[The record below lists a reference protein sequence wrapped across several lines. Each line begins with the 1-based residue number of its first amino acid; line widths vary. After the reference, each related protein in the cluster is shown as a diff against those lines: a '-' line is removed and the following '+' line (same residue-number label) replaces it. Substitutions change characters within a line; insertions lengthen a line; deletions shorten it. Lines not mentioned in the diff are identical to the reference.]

1 MRRLLFLAFILAGA
15 CSDALEQRTT
25 AGQFIAVANANADT
39 LSLLSASDFT
49 SSDVSLGS
57 IIGKKPRVASRGAVV
72 LVTSE
77 SSYAV
82 TVDLNR
88 RPYQPNSSGPSNP
101 SGGAIQDDSIV
112 WIASSSLNTVERL
125 NYRTGAFTQTL
136 AGFDPK
142 AVVITAGKVFIL
154 DANHFSDTLRSYVS
168 VVDPSTVTRED
179 SILLS
184 GNGAHHM
191 ALGDDSLLYAVNSG
205 VLSDTIDGK
214 LSIVDPVARKEIVVI
229 NGLGRGAG
237 PAVFHPSGRLLIASS
252 VSGILEVNT
261 LTRSLT
267 RGPTNPIL
275 AGRLVSGLAIDE
287 RRRIYAMDPDNCV
300 VHVLSPPP
308 DYDELRTVTLG
319 GCPYSAATAN
329 TP

>member
-1 MRRLLFLAFILAGA
+1 MRRLLLSAFILTGA
-15 CSDALEQRTT
+15 CSDALEQATT
-25 AGQFIAVANANADT
+25 SGQFVAVANAKADT
-39 LSLLSASDFT
+39 LSLISASDLS

-57 IIGKKPRVASRGAVV
+57 VIGRNPRVASRGAVV

-82 TVDLNR
+82 TIDLGR

-112 WIASSSLNTVERL
+112 WIPSSSSNTVERL

-136 AGFDPK
+136 AGFNPK
-142 AVVITAGKVFIL
+142 AVVITAGKIFIL

-184 GNGAHHM
+184 GNGAHYM
-191 ALGDDSLLYAVNSG
+191 TVGDDSLLYVVNTG
-205 VLSDTIDGK
+205 ILADTIDGK
-214 LSIVDPVARKEIVVI
+214 LSIVDPIARTEIVVL

-252 VSGILEVNT
+252 VNGILEVNT
-261 LTRSLT
+261 LTRSLS
-267 RGPTNPIL
+267 RGPTNPIM
-275 AGRLVSGLAIDE
+275 AGGPVSGLAIDE
-287 RRRIYAMDPDNCV
+287 RRRVYAMDPINCV

-308 DYDELRTVTLG
+308 DYTGVRTVTVG
-319 GCPYSAATAN
+319 GCPYSAATVN